1 MSAVGWKGD
10 CICLIMGINEVICE
24 WGNRLIW
31 GMDGVDVSTYVIIAF
46 LRCGHGFKGVWE
58 YVVGTRRRK
67 SANDYVH
74 TSYHSILLN
83 QPAPALP
90 TFHSA

>member
-1 MSAVGWKGD
+1 
-10 CICLIMGINEVICE
+10 MG
-24 WGNRLIW
+24 
-31 GMDGVDVSTYVIIAF
+31 DGVDVSTYVVIAF
-46 LRCGHGFKGVWE
+46 LRCGHGWGMGV
-58 YVVGTRRRK
+58 VRTRRRK

-90 TFHSA
+90 IFHFA